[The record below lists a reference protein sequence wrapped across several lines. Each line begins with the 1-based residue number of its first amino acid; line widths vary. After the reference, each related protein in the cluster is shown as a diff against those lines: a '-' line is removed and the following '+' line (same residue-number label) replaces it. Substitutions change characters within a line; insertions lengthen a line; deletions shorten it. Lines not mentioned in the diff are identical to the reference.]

1 MTRSRGFSALIRCLA
16 SGASYV
22 DIAYADPPS
31 KSIPWAIPPGRTELV
46 SLRVT
51 PPTVHPK
58 VRVNSRLPMTI
69 AFGERLLPLDDILNL
84 IVEVTTTLDYF
95 DRVIQ

>member
-1 MTRSRGFSALIRCLA
+1 
-16 SGASYV
+16 
-22 DIAYADPPS
+22 
-31 KSIPWAIPPGRTELV
+31 
-46 SLRVT
+46 
-51 PPTVHPK
+51 
-58 VRVNSRLPMTI
+58 MTI